1 MAPCGQEIKKGAEF
15 NQRTFFAAT
24 ICSVIQVAPK
34 KKNSTYPKPKQG
46 QLKL

>member
-1 MAPCGQEIKKGAEF
+1 MAPCGQEIKKGAEL

-24 ICSVIQVAPK
+24 ICIIIQDAPK
-34 KKNSTYPKPKQG
+34 KKIFTYPKPKQG